1 MSVSR
6 LDTLGLASYLYVSLP
21 DNPER
26 FHDPEEILRALLEN
40 RRVRE
45 EAQLE
50 LEGEREVMRALIVR
64 GHAAGVTVSAMA
76 RAASISRETAHK
88 VIREAGVRPRTTR
101 RRRRK

>member
-1 MSVSR
+1 
-6 LDTLGLASYLYVSLP
+6 LP

-26 FHDPEEILRALLEN
+26 FQDPEEITRAIAEN

-50 LEGEREVMRALIVR
+50 LEGEREVMRALIIR

-76 RAASISRETAHK
+76 RLAGISRETAHK
-88 VIREAGVRPRTTR
+88 ILREAGVRPRSKR
-101 RRRRK
+101 ARRKRG